1 VVLMAKNPI
10 LAAFLSFLLPGMGQI
25 YVGKILFG
33 LFLILLAFIIST
45 LTIFLISII
54 FISIIGIILYVIL
67 WLYTIYDAY
76 MSAQETSD
84 VNSKDA

>member
-45 LTIFLISII
+45 LTIS
-54 FISIIGIILYVIL
+54 
-67 WLYTIYDAY
+67 
-76 MSAQETSD
+76 
-84 VNSKDA
+84 

>member
-1 VVLMAKNPI
+1 MVKNPI

-33 LFLILLAFIIST
+33 LLLILLAFVIST

-54 FISIIGIILYVIL
+54 GIILYMIL
-67 WLYTIYDAY
+67 WLYAIYDAY
-76 MSAQETSD
+76 TSAQETSD
-84 VNSKDA
+84 DVKSTDA